1 MTIAIQDTA
10 VRSPANV
17 ALHGRIAK
25 YGLLALGLLAYP
37 LMASDFWIVQIGAQT
52 LFMGTIAL
60 SLMWLGGYGG
70 MVSLA
75 QLTFAGVAAYM
86 VAVFGVSNRPDLS
99 LGWEWWA
106 AIPVALLIATAFA
119 TITGML
125 AARTEGIYTIMITLA
140 IAVAFSLFCRQ
151 NYAIFNGFA
160 GFAGLTPPSLFGLDL
175 RAPLPFYYLCLA
187 FAAGSYLG
195 VVYVTRS
202 TFGLAL
208 QAVRDNPRRMR
219 AIGFNVYAHRVAAYA
234 MSGLLA
240 AVGGLLLAWFNGRIS
255 PGSIA
260 AGPSINVLVMA
271 VLGGM
276 AHPIGPYVGALVFIL
291 LQNFAID
298 LIDPER
304 FNLVIGAAF
313 LIIVLASPD
322 GLVGLWQRVTR
333 RRSEGASTQR

>member
-86 VAVFGVSNRPDLS
+86 VAVFGVSNRPDIS

-140 IAVAFSLFCRQ
+140 IGVAFFYLVQQ
-151 NYAIFNGFA
+151 NQEVFNGFQ
-160 GFAGLTPPSLFGLDL
+160 GLHRILPPQVFGVDW
-175 RAPLPFYYLCLA
+175 RAPVPFYYLALA
-187 FAAGSYLG
+187 CAAAAYCAVAY
-195 VVYVTRS
+195 VVRTP
-202 TFGLAL
+202 FGMAL
-208 QAVRDNPRRMR
+208 QGIRENPRRMR
-219 AIGFNVYAHRVAAYA
+219 ALGFNVNAHRIAAHA
-234 MSGLLA
+234 LAGLLA
-240 AVGGLLLAWFNGRIS
+240 GVGGILLVWYNAQIS
-255 PGSIA
+255 PGSVGTTSLINILIIA
-260 AGPSINVLVMA
+260 VIGGMRHPAGPFL
-271 VLGGM
+271 
-276 AHPIGPYVGALVFIL
+276 GALLFVL

-298 LIDPER
+298 LVDRER
-304 FNLVIGAAF
+304 FNLVIGAVF
-313 LIIVLASPD
+313 LLILAVSPD
-322 GLVGLWQRVTR
+322 GLLGIGRRLARMAHPAA
-333 RRSEGASTQR
+333 RRSS

>member
-1 MTIAIQDTA
+1 MTIALNDPTLRTSA
-10 VRSPANV
+10 GT
-17 ALHGRIAK
+17 ALHARIAK
-25 YGLLALGLLAYP
+25 YAVFGLLLLAYP
-37 LMASDFWIVQIGAQT
+37 LIATDFWIVQIGAQA

-75 QLTFAGVAAYM
+75 QLTFAGVAGYM
-86 VAVFGVSNRPDLS
+86 LAIFGTSNHPELS
-99 LGWEWWA
+99 LGWPWW
-106 AIPVALLIATAFA
+106 VALPLAIAIATAFA
-119 TITGML
+119 TVTGML

-151 NYAIFNGFA
+151 NYDIFNGFS
-160 GFAGLTPPSLFGLDL
+160 GFAGLRPPDLFGLDL
-175 RAPLPFYYLCLA
+175 RAPLPFYYLCLL
-187 FAAGSYLG
+187 FAACAYAG
-195 VVYVTRS
+195 VVYVQRS

-240 AVGGLLLAWFNGRIS
+240 AMGGVLLVWFNGRIS
-255 PGSIA
+255 PDSID
-260 AGPSINVLVMA
+260 AGPTINVLVMA

-276 AHPIGPYVGALVFIL
+276 LHPIGPYVGALVFIL
-291 LQNFAID
+291 LQNFAVD

-304 FNLVIGAAF
+304 FNLVIGIAF
-313 LIIVLASPD
+313 LTIVLASPD
-322 GLVGLWQRVTR
+322 GLVGLWR
-333 RRSEGASTQR
+333 RLVDRRPGADRG

>member
-1 MTIAIQDTA
+1 MTIALSDPT
-10 VRSPANV
+10 VRTPASA
-17 ALHGRIAK
+17 ALHAKVAK
-25 YGLLALGLLAYP
+25 YALLGLALLAYP
-37 LMASDFWIVQIGAQT
+37 LVASDFFIVQIGAQT

-86 VAVFGVSNRPDLS
+86 IAIFGVSNKPELS

-106 AIPVALLIATAFA
+106 AIPAALIVATAFA
-119 TITGML
+119 TLTGML

-160 GFAGLTPPSLFGLDL
+160 GFASLRPPAPFGLDL

-187 FAAGSYLG
+187 FAAGAYAG

-219 AIGFNVYAHRVAAYA
+219 AVGFNVYAHRVAAYA

-240 AVGGLLLAWFNGRIS
+240 AIGGLLLAWFNGRIS

-276 AHPIGPYVGALVFIL
+276 AHPVGPYVGALVFIL

-304 FNLVIGAAF
+304 FNLVIGVAF
-313 LIIVLASPD
+313 LVIVLASPD
-322 GLVGLWQRVTR
+322 GLVGLWRRLTA
-333 RRSEGASTQR
+333 RRSGGPST

>member
-1 MTIAIQDTA
+1 MTIALPETTLA
-10 VRSPANV
+10 APALRTPADA

-25 YGLLALGLLAYP
+25 YAVLGLALLAYP
-37 LMASDFWIVQIGAQT
+37 LAASDFWIVQIGAQT

-75 QLTFAGVAAYM
+75 QLTFAGVAGYM
-86 VAVFGVSNRPDLS
+86 VALFGVSNHPELS
-99 LGWEWWA
+99 LGWPWWA
-106 AIPVALLIATAFA
+106 AVPVALLIATAFA
-119 TITGML
+119 TVTGML

-160 GFAGLTPPSLFGLDL
+160 GFAGLHPPRLFGLDL

-187 FAAGSYLG
+187 FAACAYAG
-195 VVYVTRS
+195 VVYVQRS

-240 AVGGLLLAWFNGRIS
+240 AIGGLLLVWFNGRIS
-255 PGSIA
+255 PDSID
-260 AGPSINVLVMA
+260 AGPTINVLVMA

-276 AHPIGPYVGALVFIL
+276 VHPIGPYVGALAFIL
-291 LQNFAID
+291 LQNFAVD

-304 FNLVIGAAF
+304 FNLVIGIAF
-313 LIIVLASPD
+313 LAIVLASPD
-322 GLVGLWQRVTR
+322 GLVGLWRRLMR
-333 RRSEGASTQR
+333 RRS